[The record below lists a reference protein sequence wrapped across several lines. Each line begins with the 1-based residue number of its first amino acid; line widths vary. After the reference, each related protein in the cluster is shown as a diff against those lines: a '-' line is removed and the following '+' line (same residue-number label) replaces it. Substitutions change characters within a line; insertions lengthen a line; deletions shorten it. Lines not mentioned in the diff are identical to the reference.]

1 MAEFIND
8 RKEYK
13 KILRDIYIEKTRKNM
28 KEYKNIFYENKK
40 KTEDSKKMI

>member
-13 KILRDIYIEKTRKNM
+13 KILRDMYIEKTRKNM
-28 KEYKNIFYENKK
+28 KEYMNIFYENKK
-40 KTEDSKKMI
+40 KRKIQKK

>member
-40 KTEDSKKMI
+40 KTGYSNKN